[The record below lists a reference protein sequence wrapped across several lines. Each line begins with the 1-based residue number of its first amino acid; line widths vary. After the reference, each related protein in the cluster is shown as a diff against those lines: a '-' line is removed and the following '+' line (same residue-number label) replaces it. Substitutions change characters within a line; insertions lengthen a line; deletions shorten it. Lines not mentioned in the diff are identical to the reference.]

1 MIRKTI
7 SFLALTT
14 LLATALAFAGSEP
27 AAVPEETSLSVQA
40 APAEPAPQPALPD
53 LEDLFGESSCAPQP
67 ASVIPGCSVICKVD
81 RDCPHYPDQ
90 VCTRNGCCVY

>member
-1 MIRKTI
+1 MTRKTI
-7 SFLALTT
+7 SFLALIT
-14 LLATALAFAGSEP
+14 LLVTGLAFALEP
-27 AAVPEETSLSVQA
+27 AAVPEEASPSVQA
-40 APAEPAPQPALPD
+40 GPAEPVPQPALPG

-90 VCTRNGCCVY
+90 VCAQNGCCVY